1 MMTVIAL
8 ALLPALIL
16 LFYTYQQDRIQPEP
30 VKMVLKGFGWGC
42 LSVLASLCISGPLL
56 VAGIVPESISS
67 AGDAV
72 MTAFLGAAVPEEL
85 AKLLCLWLFLR
96 KNPYFD
102 ERMDGI
108 VYAVSVGM
116 GFAAFENIEYLLA
129 ADTEWVTVGIGRS
142 LTAIPG
148 HFGFAVIM
156 GYYYSLNHFDA
167 YRAPGAGWKMIVYPI
182 LAHGIYDSIAMMA
195 NVNEQLSGVI
205 TIVVLLFVFR
215 MVKWARKKMAEHIAE
230 DSTGCSGDEADGT
243 VV

>member
-1 MMTVIAL
+1 MINVIAL
-8 ALLPALIL
+8 ALLPALII
-16 LFYTYQQDRIQPEP
+16 LFYVYQQDRLQREP
-30 VKMVLKGFGWGC
+30 VKMLAKGFGWGC

-56 VAGIVPESISS
+56 VAGIVPESIVTF
-67 AGDAV
+67 GDAV
-72 MTAFLGAAVPEEL
+72 RTAFLGAAVPEEM

-116 GFAAFENIEYLLA
+116 GFAAFENIEYLFA
-129 ADTEWVTVGIGRS
+129 AETEWVTVGIGRS

-182 LAHGIYDSIAMMA
+182 LAHGLYDTIAMMA
-195 NVNEQLSGVI
+195 NVNEQLGGVI
-205 TIVVLLFVFR
+205 TIAILLFVFR
-215 MVKWARKKMAEHIAE
+215 MVKWARKKMAEHLAE
-230 DSTGCSGDEADGT
+230 DSAPAPEEK
-243 VV
+243 V